1 MATAPEI
8 HKDNGDKDMNNKNTF
23 TTDLQFQEIMK
34 PAALK
39 IYREIFPGCEVV
51 YLTGADSEVHELDR
65 EMGIDARIELP
76 TGQHIA
82 LQEKYRRHYSLRFR
96 DFTQE
101 YKNAVGTQYESKGEF
116 FKLAAQAYFYGWAN
130 ESATD
135 FEAWILFDILK
146 YKLLVEQAGG
156 LDNMGRYMQNDKHGR
171 ASFYCIP
178 ITRIDRAIMESHGIK
193 RVMRDLPTTTGGTR
207 VQTALPGFDT
217 WPEASHRKEA
227 IAMLITKE
235 EAKREPGTILRH
247 DESETEAIVIW

>member
-1 MATAPEI
+1 
-8 HKDNGDKDMNNKNTF
+8 MNSKASF
-23 TTDLQFQEIMK
+23 LTDLQFQERMK

-39 IYREIFPGCEVV
+39 IYGKIFPGCEVV
-51 YLTGADSEVHELDR
+51 YLTGAGSEAHELDR

-76 TGQHIA
+76 TGQHIT
-82 LQEKYRRHYSLRFR
+82 LQEKYRRHYFLRFR

-101 YKNAVGTQYESKGEF
+101 YKNAVGTQHECKGEF

-135 FEAWILFDILK
+135 FEAWVLFDVLK
-146 YKLLVEQAGG
+146 YKLLVERAGG

-178 ITRIDRAIMESHGIK
+178 ITRIDSAILESHGIK
-193 RVMRDLPTTTGGTR
+193 RVMRDLPTTTGDTPVQAALRGFGTWTE
-207 VQTALPGFDT
+207 VTQ
-217 WPEASHRKEA
+217 RKEA
-227 IAMLITKE
+227 FAMLIPKE

-247 DESETEAIVIW
+247 DESETEAIVIC